1 MADDQQNQQDNLIDA
16 VVRDIATEDTT
27 ALEDRVAQLHP
38 AEAADLLESLPRS
51 GRDAVWACVPE
62 DRRGEVLI
70 EMGEEARGALIET
83 MAPEDVA
90 EVTEAME
97 PVYVAEVVDALPE
110 EVGDAIRESLDPEQR
125 QQVDATLAW
134 PEGSAGRIMHV
145 DAVSVRADV
154 SLEVVSRYL
163 RRRKSVPKNSDGLMV
178 IDRDGTYL
186 GKLGFGTLL
195 TADPEATVGEAMDRV
210 QAVDV
215 CMDQHEVAALFERR
229 DLLSV
234 AVIDAAGKLLGR
246 IAVDDIVD
254 VIRAQADAQVL
265 AMAGLEEGEDLF
277 APVVPSARR
286 RAVWLGIN
294 LLTAFLA
301 SWVIGLFE
309 ATLEQIVAL
318 AVLMP
323 IVASMGGITGSQTL
337 TLAIRGLAL
346 GQVSAANRRWLTT
359 KELAVGFLNGL
370 LWAVVVAAVAVV
382 WFEDLGIGA
391 VIAAALIVNMGVA
404 ALAGVLVPL
413 ILARFG
419 IDPAISGSVVLTTV
433 TDVVGFMS
441 FLGLA
446 TLFLL

>member
-1 MADDQQNQQDNLIDA
+1 
-16 VVRDIATEDTT
+16 
-27 ALEDRVAQLHP
+27 
-38 AEAADLLESLPRS
+38 
-51 GRDAVWACVPE
+51 
-62 DRRGEVLI
+62 
-70 EMGEEARGALIET
+70 
-83 MAPEDVA
+83 
-90 EVTEAME
+90 
-97 PVYVAEVVDALPE
+97 
-110 EVGDAIRESLDPEQR
+110 VGDAIRESLDPEQR
-125 QQVDATLAW
+125 QRVDATLAW

-163 RRRKSVPKNSDGLMV
+163 RRRKSVPANYDGLMV
-178 IDRDGTYL
+178 IDREGTYL

-195 TADPEATVGEAMDRV
+195 TADPEASVGDVMDKV

-215 CMDQHEVAALFERR
+215 CMDQNEVAGLFERR
-229 DLLSV
+229 DLMSV

-265 AMAGLEEGEDLF
+265 GMAGLEEGEDLF

-309 ATLEQIVAL
+309 ATLEKIVAL

-346 GQVSAANRRWLTT
+346 GQVSAANTRWLTT

-370 LWAVVVAAVAVV
+370 LWAVVVAVVAIV
-382 WFEDLGIGA
+382 WFRDLGIGA
-391 VIAAALIVNMGVA
+391 VIAVALIINMAAA

-413 ILARFG
+413 ILERFG

-446 TLFLL
+446 TLFLR